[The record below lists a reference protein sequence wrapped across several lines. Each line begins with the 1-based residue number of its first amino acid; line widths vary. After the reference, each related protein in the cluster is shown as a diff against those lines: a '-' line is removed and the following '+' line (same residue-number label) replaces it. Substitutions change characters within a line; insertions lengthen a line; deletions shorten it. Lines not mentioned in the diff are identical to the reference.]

1 MARVDLFC
9 VPEDRHRV
17 ILLADLLEKAGQSL
31 RLRTEPTALPSDP
44 LLVVSTA
51 AALRHDW
58 LVALLQSDQQVV
70 AIRLDNAPL
79 PGRCAAVVDLQS
91 WPARSADAKVGGLVR
106 LLQAPGAG
114 EPPDSRSRVR
124 VRAAP
129 PKPAASRNSWTGGLV
144 AGGLLLLT
152 GMVLWALVPDSETSG
167 QSEITRTAPELPRAA
182 PERPR
187 PTPEPPRAAPEPSR
201 ATPEPPSATRERMMT
216 PPDIAQDGPPTA
228 AAAPGTSSPA
238 ASSSAPPAAAAS
250 GNDSISRL
258 CQAHSLQAALAWA
271 GVLDWRQRN
280 RLDEEP
286 CVARLLQKPGF
297 GPLRKALSVS

>member
-79 PGRCAAVVDLQS
+79 PGLCAAVVDLQS

-106 LLQAPGAG
+106 LLRAPGAG
-114 EPPDSRSRVR
+114 EPRASRSGGRVR
-124 VRAAP
+124 SVP
-129 PKPAASRNSWTGGLV
+129 PKPAPSRNSWTGGLV

-152 GMVLWALVPDSETSG
+152 GMVLWSLVPDSETSG
-167 QSEITRTAPELPRAA
+167 QSEITRTAPEPPRAT
-182 PERPR
+182 PKRPR
-187 PTPEPPRAAPEPSR
+187 PTPEPPQAAPELIV
-201 ATPEPPSATRERMMT
+201 A
-216 PPDIAQDGPPTA
+216 PPDVAQDGPPA
-228 AAAPGTSSPA
+228 AAAPSGTSSPA
-238 ASSSAPPAAAAS
+238 ASSSAPLAAPAS

-271 GVLDWRQRN
+271 GVLDWRQRI

-286 CVARLLQKPGF
+286 CVARLLQRPGF

>member
-9 VPEDRHRV
+9 VPENRHRV

-44 LLVVSTA
+44 LLVASTA

-114 EPPDSRSRVR
+114 APQASRSGVR
-124 VRAAP
+124 VRSAP
-129 PKPAASRNSWTGGLV
+129 PKPAPSQNSWTGGLV

-167 QSEITRTAPELPRAA
+167 QPEITQAAPEFPRAA

-187 PTPEPPRAAPEPSR
+187 PTPEPPQAAPD
-201 ATPEPPSATRERMMT
+201 PPQTARERTMT
-216 PPDIAQDGPPTA
+216 PPDIAQDAPPAT
-228 AAAPGTSSPA
+228 AAAPGPSSPA
-238 ASSSAPPAAAAS
+238 APSSAPAATAAS

-271 GVLDWRQRN
+271 GVLDWRQRI